1 VKCFLGID
9 IGTTHT
15 KAVIINHNGQLLFET
30 KKGYDLLHPQ
40 PGYEE
45 QDPVLIMDAVATVIK
60 KALLSVPPGDEVAGV
75 GFSAAMHS
83 LLPVDATGEP
93 LYNAIIWA
101 DTRSR
106 KEAEEIARH
115 PEADK
120 IVESTGIPIHPM
132 SPLCKIV
139 WFKKQLPEVF
149 RKTCRF
155 ISIKEY
161 VFFCLFGKY
170 IVDYSVASATGLFN
184 IKDRKWESAAL
195 KLAGIEEGKL
205 SESVSTLHIETALLP
220 EYAKLFN
227 IRKAIPFVIGSS
239 DGCLANLGSGAV
251 QQGEMALTIGTSG
264 AVRMTVNA
272 GPDTAIKDRL
282 FIYPLTD
289 ELYVSGGAINNGGIV
304 LKWLSEFFFNG
315 EQEKEEDYATLLS
328 LAEDVGPGS
337 DGLFFLPYLLGERA
351 PVWDAN
357 AKGVLVGLTMSH
369 KKGHVVRAAMEGISF
384 TLAQLVKKL
393 ERAYGTVN
401 EISVSGGF
409 VQSPFWVQL
418 IAHITGKRIK
428 VTEMADA
435 SALGAA
441 CLGMYATGHLNDL
454 IEVKQFVKVTKMYEP
469 DPSIHE
475 KYRELSGFFDSIYPR
490 LKDDFAILN
499 RLKEK

>member
-1 VKCFLGID
+1 VKYFLGID

-15 KAVIINHNGQLLFET
+15 KAVIINHNGQLLFEA
-30 KKGYDLLHPQ
+30 KKGYELLHPQ
-40 PGYEE
+40 TGYEE

-60 KALLSVPPGDEVAGV
+60 KALLSVPSGNEVV
-75 GFSAAMHS
+75 SISFSAAMHS
-83 LLPVDATGEP
+83 LLPVDTTGKP
-93 LYNAIIWA
+93 IYNVIIWA

-106 KEAEEIARH
+106 KEAGEIANH
-115 PEADK
+115 PDADK
-120 IVESTGIPIHPM
+120 IVQSTGIPIHPM

-139 WFKKQLPEVF
+139 WFKKQLPDIF

-184 IKDRKWESAAL
+184 TKERKWDPAAL

-205 SESVSTLHIETALLP
+205 SFPVSTLHSEKELLP

-227 IRKAIPFVIGSS
+227 IQKEVPFVIGSS

-251 QQGEMALTIGTSG
+251 QQGETALTIGTSG

-272 GPDTAIKDRL
+272 DFKLLVKEQL
-282 FIYPLTD
+282 FLYPLTD
-289 ELYVSGGAINNGGIV
+289 EVYVSGGAINNGGIV
-304 LKWLSEFFFNG
+304 LKWLSEFFYDD
-315 EQEKEEDYATLLS
+315 EQSGGDHYPELLS
-328 LAEDVGPGS
+328 LSEQVTPGA

-357 AKGVLVGLTMSH
+357 AKGVLVGLTMKH
-369 KKGHVVRAAMEGISF
+369 KKGHMVRAAMEGVAY
-384 TLAQLVKKL
+384 TLTQLLIKL
-393 ERAYGTVN
+393 EKVYGPVN
-401 EISVSGGF
+401 EIAVSGGF

-418 IAHITGKRIK
+418 ISHITGKKIN

-435 SALGAA
+435 SAMGAA
-441 CLGMYATGHLNDL
+441 YLGMFATGYIKDL
-454 IEVKQFVKVTKMYEP
+454 AAVKQFVKITKVYEP

-475 KYRELSGFFDSIYPR
+475 NYIQLFRFFNSLYPR
-490 LKDDFAILN
+490 LKDDFATLA
-499 RLKEK
+499 RLQEK